1 MIIHL
6 QIMHQW
12 NVFFLYFESSK
23 AIQFARFFSNCY
35 KSAGGREM
43 ILPIGVSSQFRHV
56 LFKSNCITKAFPMSH
71 VHSQRKGICSRCIY
85 LGKENSSHYIY
96 HQLPLSTKRKPETN
110 NNKNQC
116 SQQSS
121 VSRNGLTTH
130 TEKEE
135 DSREQLTILLKRH
148 LQMLSSNSY
157 RMISFYQTSLELS
170 SV

>member
-35 KSAGGREM
+35 KWGGGREM

-96 HQLPLSTKRKPETN
+96 HQLPLSIKRKPETN
-110 NNKNQC
+110 TTIK
-116 SQQSS
+116 SS
-121 VSRNGLTTH
+121 VVNRVQFLGM
-130 TEKEE
+130 
-135 DSREQLTILLKRH
+135 D
-148 LQMLSSNSY
+148 
-157 RMISFYQTSLELS
+157 
-170 SV
+170 